1 MIFSPK
7 PDSHVANPGSVAIF
21 LSVYLTDYELNV
33 STKFLVSSLELA
45 SRREIFVTY
54 LRYLN

>member
-45 SRREIFVTY
+45 FLLSFSIN
-54 LRYLN
+54 LLNVPF